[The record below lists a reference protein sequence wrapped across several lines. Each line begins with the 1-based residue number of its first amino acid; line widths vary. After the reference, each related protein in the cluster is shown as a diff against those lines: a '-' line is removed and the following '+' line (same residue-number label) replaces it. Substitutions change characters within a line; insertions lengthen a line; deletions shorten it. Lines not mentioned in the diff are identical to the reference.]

1 MAELGYRSVMS
12 FPERSKF
19 TNRAPCRPVFRLEHA
34 KTPPKTLD
42 FQEMLFPAPP
52 TYVFRHLVPRL
63 RRCYPHHVIASPLSS
78 VPETLMRR
86 TLSKK
91 ARPMKIRAV
100 LVLGLCFSAPLYAH
114 HLKKGESATL
124 PVTTSSPQA
133 RALYVKGMEDY
144 ENLYLE
150 RCNDDWRAAVK
161 EDPNLAVAWAWIAF
175 NSGNPKEVA
184 EARAKA
190 KELAPKSTPGEQLMV
205 AWVSK
210 VQEGDFLGGITAMN
224 DMLETYPLDKHLL
237 YLAGNWLLGENGDDQ
252 AQRFFEKALAIDKN
266 FPAALND
273 LAYVEAR
280 NREFAKA
287 FAAMDRYV
295 VLLPKEPNPE
305 DSYGELLRMAGN
317 FEGSLRHYRA
327 ALKIDPDFVSSQ
339 LGLADTYA
347 LMGNQEQARV
357 EYEKAMRFAHNEA
370 DRLTYSMQKA
380 MTYVRDG
387 NYSEADKNLLEIA
400 ETAHSKQQ
408 DLQEAQAL
416 RHMAEYQSDDNVAQK
431 HLKLAEEALSHLPSI
446 SASDHDE
453 EMSRILRNRAVRAAR
468 AGDQALADKSLHQL
482 EALANGS
489 RNRVIQSSWH
499 GAAGSLLMD
508 QKKYLDA
515 VAHLEEDRGNP
526 FTMELL
532 VQAYYQ
538 TAQTDKLHEA
548 EAKLRGTNVPT
559 MEQALVV
566 PAVRATR
573 PHM

>member
-1 MAELGYRSVMS
+1 
-12 FPERSKF
+12 
-19 TNRAPCRPVFRLEHA
+19 
-34 KTPPKTLD
+34 
-42 FQEMLFPAPP
+42 
-52 TYVFRHLVPRL
+52 
-63 RRCYPHHVIASPLSS
+63 
-78 VPETLMRR
+78 MRR
-86 TLSKK
+86 TLFMK
-91 ARPMKIRAV
+91 ARSIKTSAV
-100 LVLGLCFSAPLYAH
+100 LALGLCFAAPLYAH
-114 HLKKGESATL
+114 HLKKGETTTL
-124 PVTTSSPQA
+124 SVTTTSPKA
-133 RALYVKGMEDY
+133 RELYEKGMEDY

-175 NSGNPKEVA
+175 NSSNPQEVSQ
-184 EARAKA
+184 ARAKA
-190 KELAPKSTPGEQLMV
+190 KEFAPKSTAGEQLMV

-224 DMLETYPLDKHLL
+224 DMLEMYPHDKHLL
-237 YLAGNWLLGENGDDQ
+237 YLAGNWLMGENGNDQ

-273 LAYVEAR
+273 LAYVDAR

-295 VLLPKEPNPE
+295 ALLPKEPNPQ

-317 FEGSLRHYRA
+317 FEGSLTHYRA
-327 ALKIDPDFVSSQ
+327 ALKIDPDFVTSQ
-339 LGLADTYA
+339 LGLGDTYA

-357 EYEKAMRFAHNEA
+357 EYDKAIRFAHNEA

-387 NYSEADKNLLEIA
+387 NYAQADKDLLEIA
-400 ETAHSKQQ
+400 ETAHAKGQ

-416 RHMAEYQSDDNVAQK
+416 RQMAEYQTDDTVALK
-431 HLKLAEEALSHLPSI
+431 HLKLAEEALSQSPTISPS
-446 SASDHDE
+446 DRDE
-453 EMSRILRNRAVRAAR
+453 EMSHILRNRAVRAAR
-468 AGDQALADKSLHQL
+468 AGDLPLADKSLQQL

-489 RNRVIQSSWH
+489 RNRVIQSSYQ
-499 GAAGSLLMD
+499 GAAGTLLMD
-508 QKKYLDA
+508 QKKYQDA
-515 VAHLEEDRGNP
+515 IAHLEEDQDNP

-532 VQAYYQ
+532 VQAYYETGQ
-538 TAQTDKLHEA
+538 SDKLHEV

-566 PAVRATR
+566 PAARAKR
-573 PHM
+573 PII